1 MKSKL
6 ILSALLAVCFSLPA
20 YAQLNQPNG
29 LAFDTSGNLWVANN
43 GANQVLELN
52 PTTGAVLNTITTGIS
67 GPTRLEFVGPNLYV
81 TNFTSNTVTV
91 YNKSLALTRTIS
103 GLSHPLGIAVDNY
116 GDVYV
121 ANNMANNIVGVN
133 PAGDNVLTLTQDE
146 SGVLFTAPGALAIF
160 GQDIYVATIGGDII
174 SYNVGNFLTAFPFE
188 ITKFTDSVSTGPTG
202 IVVNGNVYVCYRF
215 SNDVVKYSS
224 TGKKLLTITASLSLP
239 EGIALDKSG
248 NIYVSNDTP
257 PYSIT
262 VYNSAGTL
270 VRTLD
275 GGAITP
281 TTINFDTTPG
291 GSAIASGTSVVNTYS
306 SDGVTFQFVPCTLGT
321 LLCQGGSGVF
331 AVAAGSGFAFSA
343 PNVVST
349 IANTPLLQQQ
359 WGTVRAN
366 FSSVQTS
373 VSIEVLQ
380 TCIGQDAGCL
390 GGVPASE
397 AAFLSAFNSSGT
409 LLQTAEADPNNTATF
424 QKLTVSDPSIAYVE
438 FSVPY
443 DAINTGANQLG
454 GDFDNLTF

>member
-1 MKSKL
+1 MKSKWL
-6 ILSALLAVCFSLPA
+6 LSTLLAVCFSLPA
-20 YAQLNQPNG
+20 YAQLNGPNG
-29 LAFDTSGNLWVANN
+29 VAFDTAGNLWVANN
-43 GANQVLELN
+43 TGNQVLELN
-52 PTTGAVLNTITTGIS
+52 PTTGAVLNTLTTGIS
-67 GPTRLEFVGPNLYV
+67 GPTRLVFDDSNLYV
-81 TNFTSNTVTV
+81 TNFNSDTVTV
-91 YNKSLALTRTIS
+91 YNKSLKLTRTIS
-103 GLSHPLGIAVDNY
+103 GLSHPLGVAVDTY

-121 ANNMANNIVGVN
+121 ANNLANNIVAFN
-133 PAGDNVLTLTQDE
+133 IAGDNVLTLTEDE
-146 SGVLFTAPGALAIF
+146 SDFPFSAPGALAIS
-160 GQDIYVATIGGDII
+160 GQDIYVATIGGDVI
-174 SYNVGNFLTAFPFE
+174 SYNVGNFLTAFPYE

-202 IVVNGNVYVCYRF
+202 IIVKGSVYICYRY
-215 SNDVVKYSS
+215 SNDVVKYNA
-224 TGKKLLTITASLSLP
+224 TGKKLLTISSNLSLP
-239 EGIALDKSG
+239 EGIAVDKDN
-248 NIYVSNDTP
+248 NIYVSNAAS

-306 SDGVTFQFVPCTLGT
+306 SDGVTFQFVPCSLGT
-321 LLCQGGSGVF
+321 TLCLGGSGVF

-349 IANTPLLQQQ
+349 ISNTPTLEQQ

-366 FSSVQTS
+366 FSSAQSS

-380 TCIGQDAGCL
+380 TCIGQDGACL
-390 GGVPASE
+390 GSVPASE

-409 LLQTAEADPNNTATF
+409 LLQTAEADPTNTASF
-424 QKLTVSDPSIAYVE
+424 QKLTVSDANIAYVE

-443 DAINTGANQLG
+443 DAINSGANQLA

>member
-1 MKSKL
+1 MKSKI
-6 ILSALLAVCFSLPA
+6 ILFVMLAVCFSLPA
-20 YAQLNQPNG
+20 YAQLNEPNG

-67 GPTRLEFVGPNLYV
+67 GPTRLEFVGTNLYV

-91 YNKSLALTRTIS
+91 YNKALALTRTIS
-103 GLSHPLGIAVDNY
+103 GLSHPLGVAVDTY

-121 ANNMANNIVGVN
+121 ANNLANNIVAFN
-133 PAGDNVLTLTQDE
+133 PAGDNVLTLTQDK
-146 SGVLFTAPGALAIF
+146 SGVSFSAPGALAIS
-160 GQDIYVATIGGDII
+160 GQDIFVATIGGDVF
-174 SYNVGNFLTAFPFE
+174 SYNIGNFLTDFPIE
-188 ITKFTDSVSTGPTG
+188 ITKFTDSVSSGPTG
-202 IVVNGNVYVCYRF
+202 IVANGSVYIAYRF
-215 SNDVVKYSS
+215 SNDVVKYGSS
-224 TGKKLLTITASLSLP
+224 GKKLLTITASLALP

-270 VRTLD
+270 IRTLD

-291 GSAIASGTSVVNTYS
+291 GSAIATGTSVVNTYS
-306 SDGVTFQFVPCTLGT
+306 SDGVTFQFVPCSLGSP
-321 LLCQGGSGVF
+321 LCLGGTGVF
-331 AVAAGSGFAFSA
+331 AVAGGAMFTFSS

-349 IANTPLLQQQ
+349 ITNTPSLEQQ

-366 FSSVQTS
+366 FSSVQSS
-373 VSIEVLQ
+373 VSIEVIQ
-380 TCIGQDAGCL
+380 TCISGCV
-390 GGVPASE
+390 GSVPASE

-409 LLQTAEADPNNTATF
+409 VLQTAEADPTNTATF
-424 QKLTVSDPSIAYVE
+424 QKLTVSDPNIAYVE

-443 DAINTGANQLG
+443 DVINSGALQLV